1 MKKILSVFLV
11 YLLSASISFAKD
23 LRFVQVTDVRF
34 SEKSENNILK
44 KIVDDINKQK
54 DVEFVVFT
62 GDNINKPD
70 KKELSAFL
78 SEAKK
83 LNCPF
88 YLVIGDRDVNKH
100 KDLSKKEYIKTIKK
114 EVRRYRPETPSYTF
128 EKDGVVFI
136 VADGSKDVIPGTMG
150 YFKEDVLSW
159 MDSEL
164 SLYPDNNV
172 IILQHF
178 PVIPPAEKETY
189 YTFKPENY
197 LKVIAKHSNVKAV
210 IAGHFG
216 VNKEETVNGVL
227 HISTAPAPYYRI
239 IDILDSE
246 TKNPTIWAQLK
257 EVE

>member
-1 MKKILSVFLV
+1 MKKFLSIFLA
-11 YLLSASISFAKD
+11 YFLCISAALAKD
-23 LRFVQVTDVRF
+23 VRFVQVTDVRF
-34 SEKSENNILK
+34 SEQAENNILEK
-44 KIVDDINKQK
+44 VINDINKQK
-54 DVEFVVFT
+54 DVKFVVFT

-78 SEAKK
+78 SEAKR

-88 YLVIGDRDVNKH
+88 YMVIGDHDVNKH
-100 KDLSKKEYIKTIKK
+100 KDLSKKEYIKAIRKQ
-114 EVRRYRPETPSYTF
+114 VRKYKPETPNYAF
-128 EKDGVVFI
+128 EKEGVIFI

-150 YFKEDVLSW
+150 YFKEDVLTW
-159 MDSEL
+159 LDSEL

-178 PVIPPAEKETY
+178 PVVPPEEKETY
-189 YTFKPENY
+189 YTYKPENY
-197 LKVIAKHSNVKAV
+197 LKVIAKHSNVRAV

-239 IDILDSE
+239 IDILDAD

-257 EVE
+257 EVK